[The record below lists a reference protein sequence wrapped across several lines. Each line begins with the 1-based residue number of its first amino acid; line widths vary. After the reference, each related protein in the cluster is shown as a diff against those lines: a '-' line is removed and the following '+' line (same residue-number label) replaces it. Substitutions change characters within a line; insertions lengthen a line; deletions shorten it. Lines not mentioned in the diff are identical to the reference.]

1 MHSRV
6 CEDKSHLRFRFVKLS
21 LERDAREGSA
31 FSSGAEERAAAGL
44 AHTLHIRRNHPFK
57 TPPTSIG
64 KKTGLGRVDTEMQL
78 CLVSHETI
86 IAKPVA
92 EVDELWF

>member
-6 CEDKSHLRFRFVKLS
+6 CEDKSHLFFRFVKLS
-21 LERDAREGSA
+21 FEQDARERSA

-44 AHTLHIRRNHPFK
+44 AHTLQIRRNHPFK
-57 TPPTSIG
+57 TPLTSIG
-64 KKTGLGRVDTEMQL
+64 KKTGLKRVDTEMQL
-78 CLVSHETI
+78 CLVSQETI